1 MLVETTIYQL
11 KLARFIWD
19 SVKLT
24 SKSSVPAF
32 SVVNMSLRQ
41 VTETLGVVAGWRL
54 KFEHRQTPGCVL
66 PSEYVIRPSCVH
78 KHNRSNQLS
87 YLNRLLRYSRYYRM
101 FIHMTQQNIRCLWRC
116 QPCGGDPVGDR
127 EVLTPTFWHCGSNCT
142 SVQWCGSE
150 TVGPVLW
157 TRPVSDQNNRSWSW
171 SCRYGVVLWLVKHGL
186 VTLVVTTISASVGQ
200 TKSAVWAKFTEFI
213 WKFWYVCIG

>member
-101 FIHMTQQNIRCLWRC
+101 FIHMTQKTFAASGVASHVAAILWGIVRSW
-116 QPCGGDPVGDR
+116 PPLSGI
-127 EVLTPTFWHCGSNCT
+127 
-142 SVQWCGSE
+142 
-150 TVGPVLW
+150 VGPTVPVSSDVDLRPSVLW